1 MFRHCFIARPD
12 GDRRM
17 DRVLSVEYLVCCMS
31 FNLTRDGLFLCTV
44 AIWFLDSPCPP
55 PGSLARMEA

>member
-1 MFRHCFIARPD
+1 MFRRCFFARPD

-17 DRVLSVEYLVCCMS
+17 DWVLSVEYLLCFMS

-44 AIWFLDSPCPP
+44 AIWFLDSPRPP
-55 PGSLARMEA
+55 PGSLAGLEA